1 MATPVG
7 ILFDFDYTL
16 ADSSDAVVDCVR
28 VAFEKMKLPAVD
40 HEAVRR
46 TIGLSLP
53 ETFRTLSGQSE
64 EDQVLEFR
72 AHFRERSN
80 QIMVD
85 WTRFLPGVP
94 ETITEL
100 AELGLKLGIV
110 STKYRFRIQETLGRD
125 GLLDVFE
132 IIVGGDDVE
141 NLKPDPSGLLLAA
154 RGLSQPVEDL
164 VYVGDSVTDAEAAQ
178 RAAMPF
184 VGVMTGWATHDDFAV
199 YEPRTILNDL
209 SALPDCL
216 LSRL

>member
-1 MATPVG
+1 MATPAG

-28 VAFEKMKLPAVD
+28 VAFENMKLPAVD

-53 ETFRTLSGQSE
+53 ETFRVLSGQCGD
-64 EDQVLEFR
+64 DQVLEFR

-94 ETITEL
+94 ETIAKLSEL
-100 AELGLKLGIV
+100 DLRLGIV
-110 STKYRFRIQETLGRD
+110 STKYRFRIQDTLRRD
-125 GLLDVFE
+125 GLLDAFD

-141 NLKPDPSGLLLAA
+141 ELKPDPSGLLLAA
-154 RGLSQPVEDL
+154 RSLSQPIDRL
-164 VYVGDSVTDAEAAQ
+164 VYVGDSVTDADAAQ
-178 RAAMPF
+178 RADMPF
-184 VGVMTGWATHDDFAV
+184 VGVLTGWATLGDFAA
-199 YEPRTILNDL
+199 YKPLTILDSL
-209 SALPDCL
+209 RSLPR
-216 LSRL
+216 RLHSGL